1 MKLSIVEN
9 GKNRESAIDFSRF
22 AKELKKNSWKI
33 LLAGVIAGAIAYPLI
48 SMMTS
53 KYVSTAT
60 VLVKA
65 QPDNIS
71 PFPQVDGYDSTRN
84 GYYET
89 QYALMQSRIVLEQAV
104 KNLKLDENPDFN
116 GVKAGS
122 KQANTPDNQQ
132 QRVDRALK
140 TMLKNLTFNPVRT
153 THLATISYESASPQ
167 LAAEIAN
174 GVAQAFIDYTVEQ
187 KRTNTL
193 KARESNQQRMDEL
206 QKQITEQKLAINDY
220 LKKEGLLTFRG
231 VDGFETE
238 QLGIVTNRLADAT
251 QRRIAAASLYNEV
264 RHNAGKSLED
274 VISLPAISSHA
285 QIQDLRIALI
295 QAKRSLY
302 ELRKSY
308 GPKHAKILEAQAQ
321 VQAIQDQTSIVLGE
335 LESGLRQQ
343 YQAALTDENS
353 YQQQLEQQKEIFQKI
368 ASKRDGYNGLKLAL
382 DKTEDMYK
390 TLYQRT
396 QEQSLSGSYADA
408 DAVLYDPAVPA
419 DRPAKPNKSLLL
431 IMIVMLALA
440 FFIMYI
446 IVKTAMDS
454 TINNLSQMRKRLK
467 LEPLGEIRRY
477 PGVGSRAQIR
487 DVIANNPL
495 NADIIHSIRTRIMLD
510 NRQLQTIAIT
520 SSEHGEG
527 RTLLANLLANSFSF
541 DQKTLLIDLDFFNK
555 DGLSSE
561 LAKPAAPGVA
571 ELLRGEATLE
581 NLSVKVNENLDFLA
595 RGNAKVSS
603 LLMLSSEN
611 LEHLMRELR
620 SRYQRIIIDVAA
632 LNQSQDVQLISRVTD
647 GLIFV
652 LKAGTAPAENI
663 SQTLDKI
670 ESNQSVIIGAV
681 INQVIDKNLETKEG
695 LRSLNLQTNELMHG
709 TGQL

>member
-9 GKNRESAIDFSRF
+9 GKNRESSIDFSRF

-71 PFPQVDGYDSTRN
+71 PFPQVEGYDSTRN

-89 QYALMQSRIVLEQAV
+89 QYALMQSRIVLAQAV
-104 KNLKLDENPDFN
+104 RNLKLDENPDFN
-116 GVKAGS
+116 GVKPGS
-122 KQANTPDNQQ
+122 NQANTLENQQ

-153 THLATISYESASPQ
+153 THLASISYESTSPQ

-187 KRTNTL
+187 KRQNTL
-193 KARESNQQRMDEL
+193 KARESNQQKMDEL
-206 QKQITEQKLAINDY
+206 QKQITEQKLAIDAY

-264 RHNAGKSLED
+264 RQNAGKSLEN

-295 QAKRSLY
+295 QAKRTLY

-308 GPKHAKILEAQAQ
+308 GPKHAKIQEAQAQ
-321 VQAIQDQTSIVLGE
+321 VQAIQDQTYLVLGE

-353 YQQQLEQQKEIFQKI
+353 YQQQLDQQKEIFQKI

-390 TLYQRT
+390 ALYQRT

-431 IMIVMLALA
+431 IMVVMLALA
-440 FFIMYI
+440 FFVMYI

-454 TINNLSQMRKRLK
+454 TINNLSQVKKRLK

-477 PGVGSRAQIR
+477 PGVANRAQIR
-487 DVIANNPL
+487 DVIANNLL

-510 NRQLQTIAIT
+510 NRQLQSIAIT
-520 SSEHGEG
+520 SAEHGEG

-541 DQKTLLIDLDFFNK
+541 DQKTLLLDLDFFNN

-561 LAKPAAPGVA
+561 LAKPGAAGVA
-571 ELLRGEATLE
+571 EILRGEATLE

-632 LNQSQDVQLISRVTD
+632 LNQSQDSQLIGRVTD

-652 LKAGTAPAENI
+652 LKAGASPADNLT
-663 SQTLDKI
+663 QMLDKM
-670 ESNQSVIIGAV
+670 ESNQSFIIGAV
-681 INQVIDKNLETKEG
+681 INQVVDKNLETKEG
-695 LRSLNLQTNELMHG
+695 LRSLNLQTSELMNG
-709 TGQL
+709 TSHL

>member
-9 GKNRESAIDFSRF
+9 GKNRESSIDFSRF

-33 LLAGVIAGAIAYPLI
+33 LLAGVVAGAIAYPLI

-122 KQANTPDNQQ
+122 KQANTPENQQ

-153 THLATISYESASPQ
+153 THLATISYESASPL

-264 RHNAGKSLED
+264 RQNAGKSLED

-321 VQAIQDQTSIVLGE
+321 VQAIQDQTSLVLGE

-353 YQQQLEQQKEIFQKI
+353 YQQQLDQQKEIFQKI

-390 TLYQRT
+390 ALYQRT

-431 IMIVMLALA
+431 IMVVMLALA

-561 LAKPAAPGVA
+561 LAKPAAPGAA

-681 INQVIDKNLETKEG
+681 INQVMDKNLETKEG

>member
-9 GKNRESAIDFSRF
+9 GKNRESSIDFSRF

-122 KQANTPDNQQ
+122 KQANTPENQQ

-153 THLATISYESASPQ
+153 THLATISYESASPL

-264 RHNAGKSLED
+264 RQNAGKSLED

-321 VQAIQDQTSIVLGE
+321 VQAIQDQTSLVLGE

-353 YQQQLEQQKEIFQKI
+353 YQQQLDQQKEIFQKI

-390 TLYQRT
+390 ALYQRT

-431 IMIVMLALA
+431 IMVVMLALA

-681 INQVIDKNLETKEG
+681 INQVMDKNLETKEG

>member
-9 GKNRESAIDFSRF
+9 GKSRESSIDFSRF

-71 PFPQVDGYDSTRN
+71 PFPQVEGYDSTRN

-89 QYALMQSRIVLEQAV
+89 QYALMQSRIVLAQAV
-104 KNLKLDENPDFN
+104 RNLKLDENPDFN
-116 GVKAGS
+116 GVKPGS
-122 KQANTPDNQQ
+122 NQANTPENQQ

-140 TMLKNLTFNPVRT
+140 TVLKNLTFNPVRT
-153 THLATISYESASPQ
+153 THLASISYESASPQ

-187 KRTNTL
+187 KRQNTL
-193 KARESNQQRMDEL
+193 KARESNQQKMDEL
-206 QKQITEQKLAINDY
+206 QKQITEQKLAIDAY

-264 RHNAGKSLED
+264 RQNAGKSLEN

-295 QAKRSLY
+295 QAKRTLY

-308 GPKHAKILEAQAQ
+308 GPKHAKIQEAQAQ
-321 VQAIQDQTSIVLGE
+321 VQAIQDQTYLVLGE

-353 YQQQLEQQKEIFQKI
+353 YQQQLDQQKQIFQKI

-390 TLYQRT
+390 ALYQRT

-408 DAVLYDPAVPA
+408 DAVLYDPAVPP

-431 IMIVMLALA
+431 IMVVMLALA
-440 FFIMYI
+440 FFVMYI

-454 TINNLSQMRKRLK
+454 TINNLSQVKKRLK

-477 PGVGSRAQIR
+477 PGVANRAQIR

-520 SSEHGEG
+520 SAEHGEG

-541 DQKTLLIDLDFFNK
+541 DQKTLLLDLDFFNN

-561 LAKPAAPGVA
+561 LAKPGAAGVA

-581 NLSVKVNENLDFLA
+581 NLNVKVNENLDFLA

-632 LNQSQDVQLISRVTD
+632 LNQSQDSQLIGRVTD
-647 GLIFV
+647 GLILV
-652 LKAGTAPAENI
+652 LKAGASPADNLT
-663 SQTLDKI
+663 QMLDKM

-681 INQVIDKNLETKEG
+681 INQVVDKNLETKEG
-695 LRSLNLQTNELMHG
+695 LRSLNLQTSELMNG
-709 TGQL
+709 TSHL

>member
-9 GKNRESAIDFSRF
+9 GKNRESSIDFSRF

-71 PFPQVDGYDSTRN
+71 PFPQVEGYDSTRN

-89 QYALMQSRIVLEQAV
+89 QYALMQSRIVLAQAV
-104 KNLKLDENPDFN
+104 RNLKLDENPDFN
-116 GVKAGS
+116 GVKPGS
-122 KQANTPDNQQ
+122 NQANTLENQQ

-153 THLATISYESASPQ
+153 THLASISYESTSPQ

-187 KRTNTL
+187 KRQNTL
-193 KARESNQQRMDEL
+193 KARESNQQKMDEL
-206 QKQITEQKLAINDY
+206 QKQITEQKLAIDGY

-264 RHNAGKSLED
+264 RQNAGKSLEN

-295 QAKRSLY
+295 QAKRTLY

-308 GPKHAKILEAQAQ
+308 GPKHAKIQEAQAQ
-321 VQAIQDQTSIVLGE
+321 VQAIQDQTYLVLGE

-353 YQQQLEQQKEIFQKI
+353 YQQQLDQQKEIFQKI

-390 TLYQRT
+390 ALYQRT

-431 IMIVMLALA
+431 IMVVMLALA
-440 FFIMYI
+440 FFVMYI

-454 TINNLSQMRKRLK
+454 TINNLSQVKKRLK

-477 PGVGSRAQIR
+477 PGVANRAQIR
-487 DVIANNPL
+487 DVIANNLL

-510 NRQLQTIAIT
+510 NRQLQSIAIT
-520 SSEHGEG
+520 SAEHGEG

-541 DQKTLLIDLDFFNK
+541 DQKTLLLDLDFFNN

-561 LAKPAAPGVA
+561 LAKPGAAGVA
-571 ELLRGEATLE
+571 EILRGEATLE

-632 LNQSQDVQLISRVTD
+632 LNQSQDSQLIGRVTD

-652 LKAGTAPAENI
+652 LKAGASPADNLT
-663 SQTLDKI
+663 QMLDKM
-670 ESNQSVIIGAV
+670 ESNQSFIIGAV
-681 INQVIDKNLETKEG
+681 INQVVDKNLETKEG
-695 LRSLNLQTNELMHG
+695 LRSLNLQTSELMNG
-709 TGQL
+709 TSHL

>member
-9 GKNRESAIDFSRF
+9 GKRRESSIDFSRF
-22 AKELKKNSWKI
+22 AKEIKKNSWKI
-33 LLAGVIAGAIAYPLI
+33 LLAGLIAGAIAWPLI

-60 VLVKA
+60 VLIKA
-65 QPDNIS
+65 QPDNVS
-71 PFPQVDGYDSTRN
+71 PFPQVEGYDSTRS

-104 KNLKLDENPDFN
+104 RNLKLDENPDFN
-116 GVKAGS
+116 GVKSDS
-122 KQANTPDNQQ
+122 KVANTAEDQQ
-132 QRVDRALK
+132 QRVDHALK
-140 TMLKNLTFNPVRT
+140 TMLKNLTISSVRT
-153 THLATISYESASPQ
+153 THLASISYESSSPK

-174 GVAQAFIDYTVEQ
+174 GVAQAFIDYTAEQ
-187 KRTNTL
+187 KRQNTQ
-193 KARESNQQRMDEL
+193 KARESNLQRMDEL
-206 QKQITEQKLAINDY
+206 QKQIAEQKQAIDDY
-220 LKKEGLLTFRG
+220 LKNEGLLTFRG

-238 QLGIVTNRLADAT
+238 QLSIVTNRLADAT
-251 QRRIAAASLYNEV
+251 QRRVAAESQYNEV
-264 RHNAGKSLED
+264 RQNAGKSLND
-274 VISLPAISSHA
+274 VISLPAISNHA

-321 VQAIQDQTSIVLGE
+321 VQAIEDQTYSVLGE
-335 LESGLRQQ
+335 LEKGLRQQ
-343 YQAALTDENS
+343 YQAALADENN
-353 YQQQLEQQKEIFQKI
+353 YQQQLNQQKEIFQKLGT
-368 ASKRDGYNGLKLAL
+368 KRDGYNTLKLTL
-382 DKTEDMYK
+382 DKTEDLYK

-396 QEQSLSGSYADA
+396 QEQSLSGNYADA

-419 DRPAKPNKSLLL
+419 DRPSKPNKSLLL
-431 IMIVMLALA
+431 VMVVMLALA
-440 FFIMYI
+440 FSIMYF
-446 IVKTAMDS
+446 IVKAAMDS
-454 TINNLSQMRKRLK
+454 TVNNLSQVKKRLN

-477 PGVGSRAQIR
+477 KGMGSRAQIR

-510 NRQLQTIAIT
+510 NRQLQTIAVT
-520 SSEHGEG
+520 SADHGEG

-541 DQKTLLIDLDFFNK
+541 DQKTLLIDLDFSNK

-561 LAKPAAPGVA
+561 LAKPSAQGVA
-571 ELLRGEATLE
+571 ELIRGEGTLE
-581 NLSVKVNENLDFLA
+581 GMSVKVNENIDFLP
-595 RGNAKVSS
+595 RGTSTVSS

-611 LEHLMRELR
+611 LEHVMRELK

-632 LNQSQDVQLISRVTD
+632 VNQSQDSQLISRVTD

-652 LKAGTAPAENI
+652 LKAGAAPADHI
-663 SQTLDKI
+663 IQALDKI
-670 ESNQSVIIGAV
+670 ETNQSFVIGAV
-681 INQVIDKNLETKEG
+681 INQVVDRNLETKEG
-695 LRSLNLQTNELMHG
+695 LRSLSLQTNELMNG
-709 TGQL
+709 TGHL

>member
-9 GKNRESAIDFSRF
+9 GKNRESSIDFSRF

-71 PFPQVDGYDSTRN
+71 PFPQVEGYDSTRN

-89 QYALMQSRIVLEQAV
+89 QYALMQSRIVLAQAV
-104 KNLKLDENPDFN
+104 RNLKLDENPDFN
-116 GVKAGS
+116 GVKPGS
-122 KQANTPDNQQ
+122 NQANTPENQQ

-153 THLATISYESASPQ
+153 THLASISYESASPQ

-174 GVAQAFIDYTVEQ
+174 GVAQAFINYTVEQ
-187 KRTNTL
+187 KRQNTL
-193 KARESNQQRMDEL
+193 KARESNQQKMDEL
-206 QKQITEQKLAINDY
+206 QKQITEQKLAIDAY

-264 RHNAGKSLED
+264 RQNAGKSLEN

-295 QAKRSLY
+295 QAKRTLY

-308 GPKHAKILEAQAQ
+308 GPKHAKIQEAQAQ
-321 VQAIQDQTSIVLGE
+321 VQAIQDQTYLVLGE

-353 YQQQLEQQKEIFQKI
+353 YQQQLDQQKEIFQKI

-390 TLYQRT
+390 ALYQRT

-431 IMIVMLALA
+431 IMVVMLALA
-440 FFIMYI
+440 FFVMYI

-454 TINNLSQMRKRLK
+454 TINNLSQVKKRLK

-477 PGVGSRAQIR
+477 PGVANRAQIR

-520 SSEHGEG
+520 SAEHGEG

-541 DQKTLLIDLDFFNK
+541 DQKTLLLDLDFFNN

-561 LAKPAAPGVA
+561 LAKPAAAGVA
-571 ELLRGEATLE
+571 EILRGEATLE

-632 LNQSQDVQLISRVTD
+632 LNQSQDSHLIGRVTD
-647 GLIFV
+647 GLILV
-652 LKAGTAPAENI
+652 LKAGASPADNLT
-663 SQTLDKI
+663 QLLDKI

-681 INQVIDKNLETKEG
+681 INQVVDKNLETKEG
-695 LRSLNLQTNELMHG
+695 LRSLNLQTSELMNG
-709 TGQL
+709 TSHL

>member
-9 GKNRESAIDFSRF
+9 GKNRESSIDFSRF

-122 KQANTPDNQQ
+122 KQANTPENQQ

-193 KARESNQQRMDEL
+193 KARESNKQRMDEL

-264 RHNAGKSLED
+264 RQNAGKSLED

-321 VQAIQDQTSIVLGE
+321 VQAIQDQTSLVLGE

-353 YQQQLEQQKEIFQKI
+353 YQQQLDQQKEIFQKI

-390 TLYQRT
+390 ALYQRT

-431 IMIVMLALA
+431 IMVVMLALA

-561 LAKPAAPGVA
+561 LAKPAAPGAA

-652 LKAGTAPAENI
+652 LKAGTAPSENI

-681 INQVIDKNLETKEG
+681 INQVMDKNLETKEG

>member
-9 GKNRESAIDFSRF
+9 GKNRESSIDFSRF

-33 LLAGVIAGAIAYPLI
+33 LLAGVVAGAIAYPLI

-122 KQANTPDNQQ
+122 KQANTPENKQ

-264 RHNAGKSLED
+264 RQNAGKSLED

-321 VQAIQDQTSIVLGE
+321 VQAIQDQTSLVLGE

-353 YQQQLEQQKEIFQKI
+353 YQQQLDQQKEIFQKI

-390 TLYQRT
+390 ALYQRT

-431 IMIVMLALA
+431 IMVVMLALA

-681 INQVIDKNLETKEG
+681 INQVMDKNLETKEG

>member
-1 MKLSIVEN
+1 VEN
-9 GKNRESAIDFSRF
+9 GKNRESSIDFSRF

-33 LLAGVIAGAIAYPLI
+33 LLAGVVAGAIAYPLI

-122 KQANTPDNQQ
+122 QQANTPENQQ

-187 KRTNTL
+187 KRSNTL

-206 QKQITEQKLAINDY
+206 QKQISEQKLAINDY

-264 RHNAGKSLED
+264 RQNAGKSLED

-343 YQAALTDENS
+343 YQAALADENS
-353 YQQQLEQQKEIFQKI
+353 YQQQLDQQKEIFQKI

-390 TLYQRT
+390 ALYQRT

-431 IMIVMLALA
+431 IMVVMLALA

-446 IVKTAMDS
+446 IVKTAMDG

-510 NRQLQTIAIT
+510 NRHLQTIAIT

-561 LAKPAAPGVA
+561 LTKPAAPGVA

-632 LNQSQDVQLISRVTD
+632 LNQSQDIQLISRVTD

-681 INQVIDKNLETKEG
+681 INQVMDKNLETKEG

-709 TGQL
+709 SGQL